1 MQFKKADVSH
11 MLNKINDWEKD
22 KDGNDT
28 ATKQTYIVGWTL
40 VPNNMMHGGLAN
52 FFNVDALDGA
62 GMRMRAQGVLLSA
75 RGVELILKCRGHVYW
90 GGPREGNWS
99 SSLCLLTAGIMIIR
113 GTRDANNNLHP
124 ISMSRFFA
132 PENDRAVGA
141 HIGAELQL
149 GLDLNRKVR
158 LKMHV

>member
-1 MQFKKADVSH
+1 
-11 MLNKINDWEKD
+11 MLSKITDWEQD
-22 KDGNDT
+22 KDGKDT
-28 ATKQTYIVGWTL
+28 AQKQTYIVGWTL
-40 VPNNMMHGGLAN
+40 VPNNMMHGGLDN
-52 FFNVDALDGA
+52 FFKVDALDGA
-62 GMRMRAQGVLLSA
+62 GMRGRAEGVLLSA
-75 RGVELILKCRGHVYW
+75 RGVELILKCRGHVHW
-90 GGPREGNWS
+90 GAKRGKMELLMVS
-99 SSLCLLTAGIMIIR
+99 VHLLTAGIMIIR

-158 LKMHV
+158 